1 MRRDCVVTLLL
12 STIPYRALSPSY
24 LQAIALPVE
33 LAYDGQ
39 AWRIGINGAFGPR
52 PFKTR
57 DEAADLVAQV
67 FRKASA

>member
-1 MRRDCVVTLLL
+1 MTLTLSGLRYQARR
-12 STIPYRALSPSY
+12 PSY
-24 LQAIALPVE
+24 LELDRLPVV

-39 AWRIGINGAFGPR
+39 HWRISVHGAFGPR

-57 DEAADLVAQV
+57 DEATDLVAEQ